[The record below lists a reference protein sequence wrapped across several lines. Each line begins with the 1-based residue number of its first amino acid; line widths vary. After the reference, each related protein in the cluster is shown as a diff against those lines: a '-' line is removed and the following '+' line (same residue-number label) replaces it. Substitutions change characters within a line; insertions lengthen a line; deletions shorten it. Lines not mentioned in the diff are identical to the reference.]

1 MLEEVLAVFVIG
13 ILFGQILRMRR
24 LKPHLWPVS
33 AVAASAL
40 LFSMGLSIGLGR
52 GTLFQ
57 ILPEAAGTSLLLG
70 LTAAVAGAVVTFFI
84 RGRRRD

>member
-13 ILFGQILRMRR
+13 ILVGQIFRMWR
-24 LKPHLWPVS
+24 LKPRLWPVS

-40 LFSMGLSIGLGR
+40 LFSMGLSIGLER
-52 GTLFQ
+52 GTLVQ

-70 LTAAVAGAVVTFFI
+70 LTAAVAGTVVTFLI
-84 RGRRRD
+84 RGRKRD